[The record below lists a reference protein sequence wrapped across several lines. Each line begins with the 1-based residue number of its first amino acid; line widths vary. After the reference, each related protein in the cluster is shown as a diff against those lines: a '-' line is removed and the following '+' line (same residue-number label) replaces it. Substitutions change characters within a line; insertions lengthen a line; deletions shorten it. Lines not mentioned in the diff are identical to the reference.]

1 MKVKKAK
8 SVLALGLY
16 VANLDQNLSPEEN
29 ELLLKYVGRVSYN
42 KNYAIESD
50 KSFKDICDKYLDKLS
65 LQDLSDISRKIAEII
80 RADGFISSEEEAFL
94 KKEWLPY
101 LKKRCSSY
109 PKDTEHHS
117 LVDLS
122 ENREIKDAVTE
133 IYEIENQ
140 MPSKDEYTDK
150 LDKELDEIS
159 IKTMTTEEAKA
170 IREGYDRMAMSPI
183 DLGDFVI
190 LKEKEESF
198 IFVYRK
204 NKSYR
209 KDISNTI
216 LTILKE
222 VYDLAEEKLN
232 DFVKFDFEKS
242 IQLID
247 DFDEIPNDGT
257 FIIYRLDANMTNLI
271 KMSPIYSLLYNI
283 YNEREYLNKL
293 SKIFDKVNKDNISRK
308 EETMK
313 TTMTAEETKAIRF
326 GYDRMIMN
334 SLHLGELVDDL
345 KEKEE
350 SFIFIRKNRENDTLD
365 TLKEVYNLAETKI
378 DNFVKFDFERSIQL
392 IDDLNI
398 EGIPNNV
405 NFNIYRLNANMTKLI
420 GLTPIYS
427 LLYNTRVSMEK
438 YLSMVSRIFDR
449 VKIDA
454 LIGTEQQKEIEWKP
468 SKSDELIRVEALLNE
483 TNSETVEATGNLKK
497 LVSTATPVLEK
508 ETIQAGIN
516 KAGLAQRLADDLS
529 ELNTMRGGTT
539 GFKGFVA
546 EHLQAAKAS
555 TAGKNT
561 SVLNNNGIA
570 DLAYKGKN
578 GHVYNQQMK
587 MGYKP
592 GQIDFAK
599 YKGQKVVIDKGNP
612 YLKEFRAEGRKY
624 GVKVV
629 EGDVTNQEAKSL
641 ADMMQKET
649 RVTGKKTSTVVTTG
663 VKTKGVL
670 KAAHETG
677 LNTAKSGALFG
688 GGVSLGSN
696 LMDVL
701 AGDKSAGEAAEDIAV
716 DTAVSGAVSYGVG
729 AAGSMIGSTAYGAAA
744 IETAGTVGSAIAGT
758 TWGGTVVG
766 AATAT
771 GTAVAGV
778 GTAAAGTVVGGVGA
792 VGSAIGGAAVS
803 ATAGTAIGGAVAT
816 GVGAATAGAAAV
828 GAAAVAAAPIVA
840 VGAAIGVGFK
850 LISWLFDD

>member
-1 MKVKKAK
+1 
-8 SVLALGLY
+8 
-16 VANLDQNLSPEEN
+16 
-29 ELLLKYVGRVSYN
+29 
-42 KNYAIESD
+42 
-50 KSFKDICDKYLDKLS
+50 
-65 LQDLSDISRKIAEII
+65 
-80 RADGFISSEEEAFL
+80 
-94 KKEWLPY
+94 
-101 LKKRCSSY
+101 
-109 PKDTEHHS
+109 
-117 LVDLS
+117 
-122 ENREIKDAVTE
+122 
-133 IYEIENQ
+133 

-334 SLHLGELVDDL
+334 SLHWGELIDDL

-350 SFIFIRKNRENDTLD
+350 SFIFIRKNRENDILD
-365 TLKEVYNLAETKI
+365 ALKEVYNLAETKI
-378 DNFVKFDFERSIQL
+378 DNFVKFDFESSIQL
-392 IDDLNI
+392 IDDFNI
-398 EGIPNNV
+398 EGVPNNV
-405 NFNIYRLNANMTKLI
+405 DFNIYRLDANMTKLI
-420 GLTPIYS
+420 GMTPIYS
-427 LLYNTRVSMEK
+427 LLYITYVTIGN
-438 YLSMVSRIFDR
+438 YLNRVSRIFDR
-449 VKIDA
+449 IKIDD
-454 LIGTEQQKEIEWKP
+454 LIGAEQQKEMEDVTEESKKEKEIKKEVKADVKDALKEVKVVPP
-468 SKSDELIRVEALLNE
+468 SSKGATQALLSE
-483 TNSETVEATGNLKK
+483 TNWGTVEATGNLKK

-688 GGVSLGSN
+688 AGVSLGSN
-696 LMDVL
+696 IMDVL

-716 DTAVSGAVSYGVG
+716 DTAVSGAVGYGVG
-729 AAGSMIGSTAYGAAA
+729 AAGSMIGSTAYGAVA

-758 TWGGTVVG
+758 TLGGTVVG

-828 GAAAVAAAPIVA
+828 GAAAVAAAPVVA